1 MIIKKTYAGSQTR
14 QLLPKDGNIGGV
26 IGDSKATTLQF
37 KFPKEYDLGGI
48 WQRYIEFDCY
58 ILDEHGNEIQP
69 RYPLTTNEFVIPA
82 DIAVGYEGKTVNYN
96 LVFIKDGGA
105 TVEKSEQA
113 TIFFRN
119 SANGTYPFDPRPRE
133 DWVQE
138 LYEKALGRVRI
149 TTNNDDRNPITLHYD
164 GIAGGEVQDPISYP
178 IPFLIS
184 GKIPE
189 KFLSSNFI
197 VSVYKINSV
206 DELTSLKKAE
216 PPDLALVIDGASK
229 DDLYMLVQDDY
240 SNPDNWLPIHTNN
253 PVFDTVTSQHLDV
266 VGNTTLNN
274 VEITNK
280 ITTNL
285 GGALL
290 VTNDV
295 GVVEKSNIS
304 IQELENLA
312 DSRGNIQ
319 LQLDNKTEIVQAI
332 PNWDKDTIY
341 NLTSTVLYGNTIY
354 ISLVENNKGVV
365 PSTDKDKW
373 KMIQGSGGG
382 SGEEPTT
389 FTTQIGDGE
398 NTKYTIAHGLNTL
411 NVFTAVRDDAGNYVE
426 AVIRAVSKNEVEVEF
441 TKPPTPESPRIVIIS
456 PGAYGKSTG
465 GGEGGWMGYSKT
477 FSNQKIWT
485 IFRSEIADA
494 PDRMLVVQTFDEMK
508 QSINGLVEQTN
519 KKIEI
524 KFNEVTT
531 GTVVLT

>member
-14 QLLPKDGNIGGV
+14 QLLPKDKNIGGV
-26 IGDSKATTLQF
+26 IGDAKSTILQF
-37 KFPKEYDLGGI
+37 KFPKDYDIGGS
-48 WQRYIEFDCY
+48 WQRFIEFDCY
-58 ILDEHGNEIQP
+58 ALDKYSKEVQP
-69 RYPLTTNEFVIPA
+69 RYALTDNKFQIPA
-82 DIAVGYEGKTVNYN
+82 EIAENNIGKTVNYN
-96 LVFIKDGGA
+96 LVFIKDEGR

-113 TIFFRN
+113 TIYFRA
-119 SANGTYPFDPRPRE
+119 SANGEYEPIERE
-133 DWVQE
+133 YWVEE
-138 LYEKALGRVRI
+138 LYEKALGKVRI
-149 TTNNDDRNPITLHYD
+149 TTNSDDLNPITLHYD
-164 GIAGGEVQDPISYP
+164 GIGGGEVQPSENYP
-178 IPFLIS
+178 IPYLVA

-197 VSVYKINSV
+197 VSVFKINTV

-253 PVFDTVTSQHLDV
+253 PIFDTVTSQALDV

-285 GGALL
+285 GGAIL

-332 PNWDKDTIY
+332 PNWDKDTTY

-465 GGEGGWMGYSKT
+465 GGEGGWMGYSET
-477 FSNQKIWT
+477 FTNQNIWT

-508 QSINGLVEQTN
+508 QSISGLVEQTDE
-519 KKIEI
+519 KIEI

-531 GTVVLT
+531 GTAVLT